1 MQAESTDQS
10 VKELEKSN
18 IVHAKFDDITEHYIF
33 EAKPIGK
40 GGFGEVYKCRHIQTN
55 ELRAVK
61 HIKLKSN
68 LKTIDNRGKNEE
80 RWGTCL
86 CFECGAFKGGIWS
99 YFTYNGYFGGLHVCK
114 VESAYILSIRLHRSC
129 VCNVNK
135 SVFIL
140 SIE

>member
-18 IVHAKFDDITEHYIF
+18 IVHAKFDDITNHYIF

-55 ELRAVK
+55 ELRAIK

-68 LKTIDNRGKNEE
+68 LKTIDNRGKRED
-80 RWGTCL
+80 RWVTR
-86 CFECGAFKGGIWS
+86 FWIKCGAFKGEYDRVPFI
-99 YFTYNGYFGGLHVCK
+99 TD
-114 VESAYILSIRLHRSC
+114 ILFDYRM
-129 VCNVNK
+129 
-135 SVFIL
+135 
-140 SIE
+140 